1 MSSTQND
8 TVAASATGATLTKTG
23 SHKPFNI
30 GYAVVV
36 TGTITFVTEVTYD
49 GTLFHE
55 QDASGTVTLTGGITR
70 PFAGIR
76 ARSTAG
82 TGSLVLTLIEDT

>member
-1 MSSTQND
+1 MSTTQKD
-8 TVAASATGATLTKTG
+8 TVAASATGVTLHRAG
-23 SHKPFNI
+23 STKPFNV

-55 QDASGTVTLTGGITR
+55 QDASGTVTLTGGITI
-70 PFAGIR
+70 PFAGMR

-82 TGSLVLTLIEDT
+82 TGSLVLTLLQD